1 MRMRD
6 FFVVLLI
13 FALVTIGGSYFFGDL
28 TKIYGVSSQNIS
40 VLVPVSEIREEA
52 EQMETQLRETQ
63 TGIAILDIPFTVV
76 RGAYTLLK
84 LMLIKVPELWF
95 TFISSIGELLGIP
108 SWASGIII
116 TLLLFTLIF
125 EIISVIM
132 KWKT

>member
-1 MRMRD
+1 MRLRD
-6 FFVVLLI
+6 FFMVLLI
-13 FALVTIGGSYFFGDL
+13 FALISIGGSVFLGDL
-28 TKIYGVSSQNIS
+28 TKTYGVSSQDIS
-40 VLVPVSEIREEA
+40 TLVPVSEIREEA

-95 TFISSIGELLGIP
+95 AFISSIGELLGIP